1 VGLKAAA
8 ATAVT
13 GPVRPGTPS
22 TLDAPASDFPLRLE
36 PVATEKGRGLPP
48 VLLGY
53 AVGPIAFVTIVIL
66 RHFGLIARLSIWIYV
81 IGMVVPITLSILVE
95 PWRDAKARSIRLHT
109 RVLVHVSAVTVVIYM
124 TGWGPV
130 LLIAYAFV
138 VLEDMQQ
145 CGAAVWKAAMG
156 WTIATI
162 AIGQTFVW
170 LSWAPSFLTHRDA
183 EGVGFLGI
191 FALAIVIRMAGATGE
206 QKDRAEALLGHQ
218 ALHDVLTGLPNRSCF
233 YDRTD
238 QAMRQAAR
246 DGSRSAVMLFDLD
259 RFKEINDTL
268 GHKYGDRILCE
279 VGPRIHQVL
288 RDADTVARL
297 GGDEFCVLLPRV
309 DGLSDALEVAE
320 RIIAVL
326 EVPLEVDGM
335 VLGIEASCGIAMAP
349 EDGDSA
355 DLLLQ
360 RADVA
365 MYVAKGS
372 NVNVVA
378 YSDEL
383 DVNTPARLSLLG
395 DLRTAIADNQ
405 LVLHYQPKAKLDGGE
420 IKGVE
425 ALVRWQHPTLG
436 LLPPG
441 EFIPVAEHTGLIQPL
456 TSWVLTTALGQCRRW
471 LDETDRRG
479 WGELSMAINLS
490 TRSLLDDAFPGEV
503 TAALT
508 RFHLPAHLLEL
519 EITESAIMTDP
530 LRARRLLDELA
541 DIGVR
546 ISIDDFGTGYSSLA
560 YLKDLPV
567 SQLKIDQSFVMHM
580 HDDQN
585 DAIIVRS
592 VVDLGHN
599 LGLQTV
605 AEGVE
610 DAETWEQLAQLGC
623 DSAQGYFLAKP
634 MAPSDVI
641 PWLETSGYPVTPA
654 AGMADGRMSR

>member
-1 VGLKAAA
+1 MSTTGRPWTLITPIDPAA
-8 ATAVT
+8 
-13 GPVRPGTPS
+13 P
-22 TLDAPASDFPLRLE
+22 E
-36 PVATEKGRGLPP
+36 EGRGLHPL
-48 VLLGY
+48 LLGY
-53 AVGPIAFVTIVIL
+53 AVSPVAFVAVIVL
-66 RHFGLIARLSIWIYV
+66 RHFGRVARLSIWAYLAVLV
-81 IGMVVPITLSILVE
+81 ITPVLSLLVE
-95 PWRDAKARSIRLHT
+95 PWRDPNPRSVRLHV
-109 RVLVHVSAVTVVIYM
+109 RLALHVTAVTVVIYM

-145 CGAAVWKAAMG
+145 CGAVVWKSTMAWTFLGIAMG
-156 WTIATI
+156 
-162 AIGQTFVW
+162 QLFVW
-170 LSWAPSFLTHRDA
+170 NGWVPSFLDRDQSMA
-183 EGVGFLGI
+183 VGVLGI
-191 FALAIVIRMAGATGE
+191 IALAMVIRMAGATGE

-233 YDRTD
+233 YDRTE
-238 QAMRQAAR
+238 QAMRQGGR
-246 DGSRSAVMLFDLD
+246 DGCSSAVMLFDLD

-279 VGPRIHQVL
+279 VGPRINRVL

-309 DGLSDALEVAE
+309 EGLADALEVAE

-335 VLGIEASCGIAMAP
+335 VLGIEASCGIALAP
-349 EDGDSA
+349 DDGDNA

-372 NVNVVA
+372 NVSVVA
-378 YSDEL
+378 YTDEL
-383 DVNTPARLSLLG
+383 NVNTPARLTLLG
-395 DLRTAIADNQ
+395 DLRSAIAEDQ
-405 LVLHYQPKAKLDGGE
+405 LVLHYQPKAKLADGQVT
-420 IKGVE
+420 GVE

-436 LLPPG
+436 LLPPDQ
-441 EFIPVAEHTGLIQPL
+441 FIPVSEHTGLIKPL
-456 TSWVLTTALGQCRRW
+456 TGWVLTHALAQCRQW
-471 LDETDRRG
+471 LDQSHVG
-479 WGELSMAINLS
+479 GFAELSMAINLS
-490 TRSLLDDAFPGEV
+490 TRSLLDDDFPAEV
-503 TAALT
+503 TATLD
-508 RFHLPAHLLEL
+508 RFGIPPHLLEL

-530 LRARRLLDELA
+530 MRARRLLTELA
-541 DIGVR
+541 EIGVR

-580 HDDQN
+580 HDDAN

-623 DSAQGYFLAKP
+623 DSAQGYFLARP
-634 MAPSDVI
+634 MPPEALPA
-641 PWLETSGYPVTPA
+641 WLEDSGHRTIA
-654 AGMADGRMSR
+654 MAQTTAPGGTA